1 MDFDLLNTLQQ
12 SGALLEGHF
21 QLTSGKHSGRYIE
34 KFRLL
39 EQPRALDEV
48 AQAMVNDPL
57 VKDIDVVLGA
67 AVGGILLA
75 GAVAR
80 ILNCHTMFTE
90 RVDGAMTLRRGFAL
104 QPGDRVLVVE
114 DIVTTGGSVFELLDV
129 VRDSGA
135 ILVAVKCLV
144 DRNEPPGIDFGAPG
158 KALLNL
164 PIPAWDPDECPL
176 CEEGLP
182 LIKPGRTGKK

>member
-1 MDFDLLNTLQQ
+1 VAFDLLGILQH

-39 EQPRALDEV
+39 EQPAALDEV
-48 AQAMVNDPL
+48 AHAIVHDPL

-80 ILNCHTMFTE
+80 VLNCRTMFTE
-90 RVDGAMTLRRGFAL
+90 RMDGTMALRRGFAL

-129 VRDSGA
+129 VRHSGA
-135 ILVAVKCLV
+135 TLVAVKCLV
-144 DRNEPPGIDFGAPG
+144 DRNTAPGIDFGVPG

-176 CEEGLP
+176 CKEDVP
-182 LIKPGRTGKK
+182 LVKPGRTGKK

>member
-1 MDFDLLNTLQQ
+1 VAFDLLGILQQ
-12 SGALLEGHF
+12 SSALLEGHF

-39 EQPRALDEV
+39 EQPAALDEV
-48 AQAMVNDPL
+48 AHAIVHDPL
-57 VKDIDVVLGA
+57 AKDIDVVLGA

-75 GAVAR
+75 GTVAR
-80 ILNCHTMFTE
+80 ILNCRTMFTE
-90 RVDGAMTLRRGFAL
+90 RVDGTMTLRRGFAL

-135 ILVAVKCLV
+135 ELVAVKCLV
-144 DRNEPPGIDFGAPG
+144 DRNAPPGIDFGAPG
-158 KALLNL
+158 NALLNL

-176 CEEGLP
+176 CKEGTP
-182 LIKPGRTGKK
+182 LVKPGRTGKK

>member
-1 MDFDLLNTLQQ
+1 MEFELLKTLQQ

-39 EQPRALDEV
+39 EQPAALDEV
-48 AQAMVNDPL
+48 ARAIADDPL

-80 ILNCHTMFTE
+80 ALNCRTMFTE
-90 RVDGAMTLRRGFAL
+90 RVEGTMTLRRGFIL
-104 QPGDRVLVVE
+104 VPGDRVLVVE

-129 VRDSGA
+129 VRGSGA
-135 ILVAVKCLV
+135 DLVAVKCLV
-144 DRNEPPGIDFGAPG
+144 DRNAPPGIDFGAPG
-158 KALLNL
+158 NALLNL
-164 PIPAWDPDECPL
+164 PVPAWEPEDCPL
-176 CEEGLP
+176 CREGLP
-182 LIKPGRTGKK
+182 LIKPGRTGKQ